1 MWGEHGNEPTTIYCH
16 SQCVS
21 CCVKYSLPSGLLQTV
36 VLSKVRVDHVQ
47 LVRQGL
53 VETGLWELILHPG
66 DHEENGERQSGRH
79 SQWKPGV

>member
-1 MWGEHGNEPTTIYCH
+1 MLCTLF
-16 SQCVS
+16 SA
-21 CCVKYSLPSGLLQTV
+21 SGLLQTV
-36 VLSKVRVDHVQ
+36 VLSKVCVDHVQ

-66 DHEENGERQSGRH
+66 DHEENGERQSGCH

>member
-1 MWGEHGNEPTTIYCH
+1 MSLLLELVQ
-16 SQCVS
+16 SVLCVML
-21 CCVKYSLPSGLLQTV
+21 CTYSLPSGLLQKV

-53 VETGLWELILHPG
+53 VETGQWELVLHPG

-79 SQWKPGV
+79 SQWKPGVR